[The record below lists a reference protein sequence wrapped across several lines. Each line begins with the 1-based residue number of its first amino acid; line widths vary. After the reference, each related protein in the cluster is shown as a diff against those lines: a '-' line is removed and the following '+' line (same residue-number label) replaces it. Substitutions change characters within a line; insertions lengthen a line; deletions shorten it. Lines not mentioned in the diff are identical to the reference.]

1 MSTTFLD
8 ASAIVKLVLHE
19 PESQAL
25 IDFLDTRTDIEAS
38 ELSIAEVGRAV
49 RRYVP
54 DFDEIEAMDGIVLHK
69 VTPAVL
75 RLAARLAPPGM
86 RTLDAIHLAS
96 ALSPASGDVQM
107 VTYDARLAD
116 AARAHGLR
124 VVQPGRPPA

>member
-1 MSTTFLD
+1 MATTFLD

-25 IDFLDTRTDIEAS
+25 IDFLDTRTGVEAS

-49 RRYVP
+49 RRFVP
-54 DFDEIEAMDGIVLHK
+54 DFDEIEALDGIVLHK
-69 VTPAVL
+69 VTPDVL

-107 VTYDARLAD
+107 VTYDARLAE

-124 VVQPGRPPA
+124 VVQPGR

>member
-1 MSTTFLD
+1 MATTFLD

-25 IDFLDTRTDIEAS
+25 IDFLDTRTGVEAS

-49 RRYVP
+49 RRFVP
-54 DFDEIEAMDGIVLHK
+54 DLDAIEALDGIVLHK
-69 VTPAVL
+69 VTPDVL

-96 ALSPASGDVQM
+96 ALTPASGDVQM
-107 VTYDARLAD
+107 VTYDARLAE
-116 AARAHGLR
+116 AARANGLR
-124 VVQPGRPPA
+124 VVQPGR

>member
-1 MSTTFLD
+1 MATTFLD

-25 IDFLDTRTDIEAS
+25 IDFLDTRTGVEAS

-49 RRYVP
+49 RRFVP
-54 DFDEIEAMDGIVLHK
+54 DFDAIEALDGIVLHK
-69 VTPAVL
+69 VTPDVL

-96 ALSPASGDVQM
+96 ALTPASGDVQM
-107 VTYDARLAD
+107 VTYDARLAE
-116 AARAHGLR
+116 AARTNGLR
-124 VVQPGRPPA
+124 VVQPGR